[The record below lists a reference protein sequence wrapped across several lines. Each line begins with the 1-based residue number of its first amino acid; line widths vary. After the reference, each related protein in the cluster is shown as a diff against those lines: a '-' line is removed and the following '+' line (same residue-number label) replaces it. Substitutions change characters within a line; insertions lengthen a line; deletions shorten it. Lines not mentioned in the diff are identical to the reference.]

1 VTLKKSWRNILTA
14 QEKLIADDLY
24 EKVLDMKNAGGK
36 TMIDTEVVVV
46 FLNHHI
52 QPVMSR
58 AHQMWL

>member
-1 VTLKKSWRNILTA
+1 LTA